1 MKQQLNSFF
10 LLTAA
15 VLMSALLYSCQD
27 DDDQRPVIDPKIPY
41 VTMSADGVPEIF
53 NPTQMSRELF
63 NAIIV
68 GRGWYH
74 EASHEIKPDGAVN
87 MTDYYHNMIGMS
99 PSHYYFDADSVTM
112 FSYHDSRGYV
122 NGGCGFVRCAYT
134 YNEADQGIYV
144 EGRRILQIKPIKTEN
159 CKYLMTVKWTAT
171 RSDDSRVYTLDILRR
186 MTAKELEK
194 TRRTYSANFTKR

>member
-1 MKQQLNSFF
+1 MKQQLKSFF

-15 VLMSALLYSCQD
+15 VVMFALLYSCQD
-27 DDDQRPVIDPKIPY
+27 DDDQRPVIDPTIPY

-53 NPTQMSRELF
+53 NPTGMSREVF

-87 MTDYYHNMIGMS
+87 MTDFYHNMIGMS
-99 PSHYYFDADSVTM
+99 PSHYYFDADSVTV
-112 FSYHDSRGYV
+112 FSYHDSQGYM
-122 NGGCGFVRCAYT
+122 NGGRGFVRSAYT

-144 EGRRILQIKPIKTEN
+144 QGRRILQIKPIETEN
-159 CKYLMTVKWTAT
+159 CKYLMTVKWTAM
-171 RSDDSRVYTLDILRR
+171 RSDDTRVYTLDILRR

>member
-53 NPTQMSRELF
+53 NPTRMSRELF

-159 CKYLMTVKWTAT
+159 CNYLMTVIWTAM